1 MSINARFLNEAREI
15 ERRWEATK
23 LLKGLDDR
31 FVRSATA
38 VLLENQRL
46 MNEVSTD
53 TGDVAQ
59 FKRISI
65 PLVRR
70 IYPQLIANKVVSVQP
85 LLGPTGL
92 VYYLRFRYSSN
103 KGSIRGASNN
113 GGFPGDDAN
122 SLMQTADGT
131 ANLAPFYTSQFVQ
144 NETTSV
150 DNGTDTAAVFTPLEH

>member
-1 MSINARFLNEAREI
+1 MNANARFLNEARELEGRWQKTGILRGI
-15 ERRWEATK
+15 E
-23 LLKGLDDR
+23 DPY
-31 FVRSATA
+31 VRSATA

-46 MNEVSTD
+46 INETSTD
-53 TGDVAQ
+53 TADVAQ

-70 IYPQLIANKVVSVQP
+70 IYPQLIANKIVSVQP

-122 SLMQTADGT
+122 SLLV
-131 ANLAPFYTSQFVQ
+131 NLIWIFSIQVSSFRMKHTLALV
-144 NETTSV
+144 
-150 DNGTDTAAVFTPLEH
+150 EH